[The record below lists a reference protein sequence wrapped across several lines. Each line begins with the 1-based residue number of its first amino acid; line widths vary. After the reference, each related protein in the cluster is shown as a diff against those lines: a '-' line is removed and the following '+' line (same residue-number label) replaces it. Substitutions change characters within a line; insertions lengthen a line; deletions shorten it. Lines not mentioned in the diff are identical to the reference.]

1 LVTNSQ
7 SRQISLAVLGLLL
20 LTTASAVGQERSG
33 SIKGHVADYSSNPLP
48 GASVRV
54 DPGTATAVT
63 DREGGFLIGSLAPGN
78 YKVAISYV
86 GFVTDTQDVVVSPG
100 AQAKVDSKL
109 RPSVNVSEEVTVTA
123 SRSRGEVEAL
133 NQKKSA
139 DNIVDILPA
148 EVITSLPNAN
158 IADAIGR
165 LPSVSLERDEG
176 EGKYVQV
183 RGLESRYTNATIN
196 GAHIPNVESF
206 GRNLKLDAIPSNLV
220 GQIEL
225 HKTISP
231 DQDGDAIGGSV
242 NLVTKIAGNQP
253 SFSIGTQGGYVDLQG
268 GRYTYQ
274 VDATYTNRFGP
285 DKNLGLVIG
294 GTYDW
299 NGRAI
304 NDVEPAPGTGNL
316 PDGTP
321 FANFMGADFR
331 DYRYKRSRLGFAG
344 GLDYRP
350 SQNSSLYLRG
360 LYADFHNYGDV
371 FVNTATAGNFLTPTL
386 TDDSGG
392 FSGYSQIRT
401 HAEETYS
408 VSAGGK
414 HNLGTAFLDYNLSYS
429 HARQTGGFVTTPF
442 SGPSAAFMVSPSILY
457 FPKFTP
463 LGGVNQLDP
472 TQYSVSAYQVIDNT
486 TPDRDAAVAL
496 NVAFPYRNGGGEFK
510 IGAKYRDEDKS
521 NLQRNTS
528 FNATGSPALL
538 LSQAPGDLHD
548 PNYYFGFY
556 PHGPNLDFNTAQNFF
571 NQNPNAFVE
580 LVNQEHARNDGNNYD
595 AKEKIAS
602 IYAMNTIKFGQI
614 HVVAGVRVE
623 HTDASYNGFQ
633 VHFDGSGNWV
643 STTPS
648 AADTKYTSV
657 LPSIQVRYE
666 IDPNTN
672 LRAVY
677 GWAISRPNY
686 ADLVPSI
693 VITDR
698 RNQVAAGNPNL
709 KPTKG
714 QSYDLLFEHYLA
726 TVGVISGGAFYKDLK
741 DPIYPGSATTLAGGP
756 FAGFQQ
762 IQPINGPSAKV
773 WGFET
778 AWNQHLSFLPGLL
791 NGLGIAANY
800 TYTDSKATFDPST
813 GRTGT
818 ARLQRTTPNE
828 FNVGLTYDKGGFS
841 LRGAVTYNG
850 ATLFSYVYSDGAPG
864 GLTGPNGDIY
874 LYPHT
879 QIDAQASYTFK
890 NGLQV
895 IVSALNLN
903 NEVFGFY
910 VGSPQWNI
918 QREFYG
924 PTIGVGFRLNR

>member
-1 LVTNSQ
+1 LSINSQ
-7 SRQISLAVLGLLL
+7 SRQVSLAALGLLFL
-20 LTTASAVGQERSG
+20 ATASAVGQERYG
-33 SIKGHVADYSSNPLP
+33 SVKGHVADSSSNALP

-54 DPGTATAVT
+54 DPGSATAVA

-78 YKVAISYV
+78 YKVSISYV
-86 GFVTDTQDVVVSPG
+86 GFVTDTQDVVVAAG
-100 AQAKVDSKL
+100 AQAKVESKL
-109 RPSVNVSEEVTVTA
+109 RPAVNVSEEVTVTA

-133 NQKKSA
+133 NQKKNA

-158 IADAIGR
+158 VADAIGR

-206 GRNLKLDAIPSNLV
+206 GRNLKLDAIPSSLL

-225 HKTISP
+225 HKTISA

-242 NLVTKIAGNQP
+242 NLVTKIAGDQP
-253 SFSIGTQGGYVDLQG
+253 SFSIGTQGGYVNLQG

-285 DKNLGLVIG
+285 DKNVGLVLG

-299 NGRAI
+299 NGRPI

-331 DYRYKRSRLGFAG
+331 DYRYKRSRVGFAG
-344 GLDYRP
+344 GLDYRL
-350 SQNSSLYLRG
+350 SQNSSLYVRG
-360 LYADFHNYGDV
+360 LYADFRNFGDV
-371 FVNTATAGNFLTPTL
+371 FVNRVTAGTFLTPTL
-386 TDDSGG
+386 TDNSGG

-401 HAEETYS
+401 HEEETYS

-414 HNLGTAFLDYNLSYS
+414 HNLGAAFLDYNLSYS

-442 SGPSAAFMVSPSILY
+442 NGPSAAFMISPSILY
-457 FPKFTP
+457 FPKFTA

-472 TQYSVSAYQVIDNT
+472 TQYSVAAYQVIDNT
-486 TPDRDAAVAL
+486 TPDRDAALAVNVAL
-496 NVAFPYRNGGGEFK
+496 PYRNGGGEFK
-510 IGAKYRDEDKS
+510 IGAKYRDEDKT
-521 NLQRNTS
+521 NQDNNVN

-538 LSQAPGDLHD
+538 LNQAPGNLQD

-556 PHGPNLDFNTAQNFF
+556 THGPNLDFNAAQNFF
-571 NQNPNAFVE
+571 RSNPQAFVE
-580 LVNQEHARNDGNNYD
+580 DINGDHARNDGNNYD

-602 IYAMNTIKFGQI
+602 IYAMNTIKWGQI
-614 HVVAGVRVE
+614 HLVAGVRVE

-643 STTPS
+643 GSTPTS
-648 AADTKYTSV
+648 ADNKYTSV
-657 LPSIQVRYE
+657 LPSVQVRYE

-677 GWAISRPNY
+677 GWAIARPNY

-714 QSYDLLFEHYLA
+714 QSYDLLFEHYLT
-726 TVGVISGGAFYKDLK
+726 TVGVISAGAFYKDLK
-741 DPIYPGSATTLAGGP
+741 DPIYPGSATTLASGP

-778 AWNQHLSFLPGLL
+778 AWNQHLSFLPGFL

-850 ATLFSYVYSDGAPG
+850 ATLFSYVYTDGAQG

-890 NGLQV
+890 NGFQV

>member
-1 LVTNSQ
+1 MSTNSRSGQ
-7 SRQISLAVLGLLL
+7 VGLAALGLLL
-20 LTTASAVGQERSG
+20 LATSSAVGQERYG
-33 SIKGHVADYSSNPLP
+33 SIKGHVADHSNNALP

-54 DPGTATAVT
+54 DPGNATAVT

-78 YKVAISYV
+78 FKVSISYV
-86 GFVTDTQDVVVSPG
+86 GFVTDTQDLVVTAG
-100 AQAKVDSKL
+100 AQAKIESKL
-109 RPSVNVSEEVTVTA
+109 RPAVNVSEEVTVTA

-133 NQKKSA
+133 NQKKNA

-158 IADAIGR
+158 VADAIGR

-183 RGLESRYTNATIN
+183 RGLESRYTNATVN

-206 GRNLKLDAIPSNLV
+206 NRSLKLDAIPSNLV

-225 HKTISP
+225 HKTVSP

-242 NLVTKIAGNQP
+242 NLVTKIAGDQP

-321 FANFMGADFR
+321 FANFMGADLR

-350 SQNSSLYLRG
+350 SQNSSFYLRG

-371 FVNTATAGNFLTPTL
+371 FTNTASAGTFLTPTL

-401 HAEETYS
+401 HNEETYS
-408 VSAGGK
+408 ISAGGK

-442 SGPSAAFMVSPSILY
+442 NGPSAAFMISPSTLY
-457 FPKFTP
+457 FPKFTA
-463 LGGVNQLDP
+463 LGGVNQLDA
-472 TQYSVSAYQVIDNT
+472 TQYSVAAYQTIDNT
-486 TPDRDAAVAL
+486 TPDRDAAIAVNVAL
-496 NVAFPYRNGGGEFK
+496 PYRNGGGEFK
-510 IGAKYRDEDKS
+510 IGAKYRDEAKS
-521 NLQRNTS
+521 NLQNNKS
-528 FNATGSPALL
+528 FSATGSPALL

-548 PNYYFGFY
+548 PNYYFGSY
-556 PHGPNLDFNTAQNFF
+556 PHGPNLDFNAAQNFF

-580 LVNQEHARNDGNNYD
+580 LVSQEHSRNDGNNYD
-595 AKEKIAS
+595 AKEKIAAV
-602 IYAMNTIKFGQI
+602 YAMNTIKFGQV
-614 HVVAGVRVE
+614 HVVAGVRME
-623 HTDASYNGFQ
+623 HTDASYSGFQ
-633 VHFDGSGNWV
+633 VHFDSSGNWV
-643 STTPS
+643 GSTPTG
-648 AADTKYTSV
+648 ADNKYTSV
-657 LPSIQVRYE
+657 LPSVQVRYE

-686 ADLVPSI
+686 ADLVPSL
-693 VITDR
+693 VISDR
-698 RNQVAAGNPNL
+698 RNQVNAGNPNL

-726 TVGVISGGAFYKDLK
+726 TVGVISAGAFYKDLK
-741 DPIYPGSATTLAGGP
+741 DPIYPGSGTTLVSGP

-762 IQPINGPSAKV
+762 VQPINGPSAKV

-841 LRGAVTYNG
+841 LRAAATYNS
-850 ATLFSYVYSDGAPG
+850 ATIFSYNYSDGAQG
-864 GLTGPNGDIY
+864 GLTGPNGDTY

-890 NGLQV
+890 NGFQV
-895 IVSALNLN
+895 LVSGLNLN

>member
-1 LVTNSQ
+1 MDSNGQTRQVALAAIGLV
-7 SRQISLAVLGLLL
+7 L
-20 LTTASAVGQERSG
+20 LTAASTLGQERSG
-33 SIKGHVADYSSNPLP
+33 SIKGHVADYSNNPLP

-54 DPGTATAVT
+54 DPGNATAVT
-63 DREGGFLIGSLAPGN
+63 DRAGGFLIGSLAPGN
-78 YKVAISYV
+78 YKVSISYV
-86 GFVTDTQDVVVSPG
+86 GFVTDTQDVVVTAG
-100 AQAKVDSKL
+100 AQAKIDSKL

-158 IADAIGR
+158 VADAIGR

-206 GRNLKLDAIPSNLV
+206 GRNLKLDAIPSSLL

-274 VDATYTNRFGP
+274 IDATYTNRFGP
-285 DKNLGLVIG
+285 DKNLGLVLG

-321 FANFMGADFR
+321 FANFMGADLR
-331 DYRYKRSRLGFAG
+331 DYRYKRSRVGFAG

-350 SQNSSLYLRG
+350 SRNSSLYLRG

-371 FVNTATAGNFLTPTL
+371 FVNRVTAGTFLTPTL
-386 TDDSGG
+386 TDNSGG
-392 FSGYSQIRT
+392 FSGYTQIRT
-401 HAEETYS
+401 HAEQTYS

-414 HNLGTAFLDYNLSYS
+414 HDLGPAFLDYNLSFS
-429 HARQTGGFVTTPF
+429 HARQTGGYVTTPF
-442 SGPSAAFMVSPSILY
+442 NGPSAAFMVSPSILN
-457 FPKFTP
+457 FPKFTA
-463 LGGVNQLDP
+463 LGGVNQLDA
-472 TQYSVSAYQVIDNT
+472 TQYSVAAYQIIDNT
-486 TPDRDAAVAL
+486 TPDRDAALAVNLAL
-496 NVAFPYRNGGGEFK
+496 PYRNGGGEFK
-510 IGAKYRDEDKS
+510 IGAKYRDEDKT
-521 NLQRNTS
+521 NQQNNVN

-538 LSQAPGDLHD
+538 LSQAPGNLQD

-556 PHGPNLDFNTAQNFF
+556 THGPNLDFNAAQNFF
-571 NQNPNAFVE
+571 RNNPQAFVE
-580 LVNQEHARNDGNNYD
+580 DINGDHARNDGNNYD

-602 IYAMNTIKFGQI
+602 IYAMNTIKWGQI
-614 HVVAGVRVE
+614 HVVAGVRIE
-623 HTDASYNGFQ
+623 HTDASYSGFQ
-633 VHFDGSGNWV
+633 VHFDGSGTWV
-643 STTPS
+643 GTTPTG
-648 AADTKYTSV
+648 ADNKYTSV
-657 LPSIQVRYE
+657 LPSVQVRYE

-677 GWAISRPNY
+677 GWAIARPNY

-726 TVGVISGGAFYKDLK
+726 TVGVVSAGAFYKDLK
-741 DPIYPGSATTLAGGP
+741 DPIYPGSATNLVGGP
-756 FAGFQQ
+756 FNGYQQ
-762 IQPINGPSAKV
+762 IQPVNGPSAKV

-828 FNVGLTYDKGGFS
+828 FNVGLTYDKGRFS

-879 QIDAQASYTFK
+879 QIDAQATYTFK
-890 NGLQV
+890 SGLQV
-895 IVSALNLN
+895 FVSGLNLN